1 MLLKR
6 LIDTKFEG
14 LLGHERTSGHLFFFG
29 RKLQKDGLQNKT
41 ILVKPFIL
49 MLEYLKQA
57 KCIV

>member
-41 ILVKPFIL
+41 K
-49 MLEYLKQA
+49 Y
-57 KCIV
+57 